1 MRHSTC
7 VPFLVVLF
15 ACPQTSVAPPESEEG
30 SAVRPDVNS
39 VVVAFDV
46 IEEVHNSLF
55 SSIRERRRT
64 VIGTASDWE
73 QFWNE
78 FAAAIMPRPDA
89 PVIDFTA
96 RMVIVASMGE
106 RATGGY
112 AIVIEEVTEG
122 DKGLTARVVETSP
135 AATCFLTQVVTAPV
149 TAVTLPRSDGTVV
162 FVEETRMQECS

>member
-15 ACPQTSVAPPESEEG
+15 ACAQTSVAPPESQEG
-30 SAVRPDVNS
+30 SPVRPEANS
-39 VVVAFDV
+39 VVVPFDV
-46 IEEVHNSLF
+46 IEEVHNSLV
-55 SSIRERRRT
+55 SSIRERRRM
-64 VIGTASDWE
+64 VISTASDWE

-122 DKGLTARVVETSP
+122 DEGLTARVVETSP

-162 FVEETRMQECS
+162 FGEETQMQECS